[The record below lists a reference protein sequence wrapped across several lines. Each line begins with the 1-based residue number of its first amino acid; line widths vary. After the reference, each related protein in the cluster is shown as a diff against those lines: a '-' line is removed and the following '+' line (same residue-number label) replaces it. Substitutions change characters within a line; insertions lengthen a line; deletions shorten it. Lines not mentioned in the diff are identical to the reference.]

1 MTRDT
6 KPLAIGA
13 EVDARIGACG
23 QRGTIVELLT
33 LPHSGT
39 QLVGV
44 RTADGRTAWVDPIY
58 VHVPRLAA
66 GASA

>member
-1 MTRDT
+1 MTRET
-6 KPLAIGA
+6 KPLAVGA

-33 LPHSGT
+33 LPFSGQ

-44 RTADGRTAWVDPIY
+44 RTADGRTAWVDPVY

-66 GASA
+66 GVAS